1 MSLELFQWESTW
13 LSAEREGLLQ
23 EGTRAP
29 LSLALGPLL
38 ADFGGA
44 ALRHSLHATSFCLG
58 SVFLADCLNARG

>member
-38 ADFGGA
+38 AQTAEGQPCVSA
-44 ALRHSLHATSFCLG
+44 SMQPVSAWEVCSWQTA
-58 SVFLADCLNARG
+58 